1 MRLPAPPARIAPI
14 TSSGPGA
21 RGYAATP
28 WASGASYRSGANST
42 RRSSA
47 SSSPSRSATR
57 ASYVTHIAARDPFT
71 VLTAYAAATEKI
83 RLGTGVT
90 PIYARTPVATAQ
102 AAATIDEYSGGRM
115 VLGIGVSHR
124 PVVEGWYG
132 QAIDKPVRE
141 MREYLSAVRAI
152 FRGEDP
158 PPGEKWPTGFHFMGY
173 EARADLPIYIAGLS
187 PAMLR
192 LAGEL
197 ADGVILWLCEPG
209 YIREVVVPE
218 VTKGR
223 EKAGKPLDGF
233 DIVAAVPSA
242 VTDEPGRGAQHPA
255 RRPDPLLLAPLLP
268 RDDRAGRVRR
278 RHRGVRREDE
288 GGRPQA
294 AAAQISDGYLQTL
307 AAIGTAEEATAV
319 DRPLLRRR
327 GDVAGRRAGPADGLR
342 GNPARP
348 PAFAVA

>member
-1 MRLPAPPARIAPI
+1 MGLGCFISVGRELATAIERVKLAE
-14 TSSGPGA
+14 SL
-21 RGYAATP
+21 GYE
-28 WASGASYRSGANST
+28 SV
-42 RRSSA
+42 
-47 SSSPSRSATR
+47 
-57 ASYVTHIAARDPFT
+57 YVTHIAARDPF
-71 VLTAYAAATEKI
+71 VALTAYAGATERV

-90 PIYARTPVATAQ
+90 PIYARTPAATAQ
-102 AAATIDEYSGGRM
+102 AAATLDEYSDGRA

-132 QAIDKPVRE
+132 QQIDKPVRE

-152 FRGEDP
+152 FRGQDP

-173 EARADLPIYIAGLS
+173 QARADLPIYIAGLS

-197 ADGVILWLCEPG
+197 ADGVILWLCEPT

-242 VTDEPGRGAQHPA
+242 VTDDPDAAREVMRKDLSPYFSLPFYRAMIERSGFEPDIEKADGF
-255 RRPDPLLLAPLLP
+255 
-268 RDDRAGRVRR
+268 
-278 RHRGVRREDE
+278 
-288 GGRPQA
+288 
-294 AAAQISDGYLQTL
+294 ISTL
-307 AAIGTAEEATAV
+307 AAIGTKDEAKAVVDRYFDAGATSPCIGPIAKTDFEAT
-319 DRPLLRRR
+319 LRELSR
-327 GDVAGRRAGPADGLR
+327 
-342 GNPARP
+342 
-348 PAFAVA
+348 

>member
-1 MRLPAPPARIAPI
+1 VGRELGKAVERVQVAE
-14 TSSGPGA
+14 SL
-21 RGYAATP
+21 GYE
-28 WASGASYRSGANST
+28 SV
-42 RRSSA
+42 
-47 SSSPSRSATR
+47 
-57 ASYVTHIAARDPFT
+57 YVTHIGAREPFT

-115 VLGIGVSHR
+115 VLGLGVSHR

-141 MREYLSAVRAI
+141 MREYLTIVRAI

-158 PPGEKWPTGFHFMGY
+158 PPGEKWPTGFRFMGY
-173 EARADLPIYIAGLS
+173 EARDDLPIYIAGLS

-197 ADGVILWLCEPG
+197 ADGVVLWLCEPG

-242 VTDEPGRGAQHPA
+242 VTDDPQTAREVMRKDLIPYFHLPFYRAMIERSGFEPDIEKA
-255 RRPDPLLLAPLLP
+255 
-268 RDDRAGRVRR
+268 DDFIA
-278 RHRGVRREDE
+278 
-288 GGRPQA
+288 
-294 AAAQISDGYLQTL
+294 TL
-307 AAIGTAEEATAV
+307 AAIGTADEANAV
-319 DRPLLRRR
+319 IDRYF
-327 GDVAGRRAGPADGLR
+327 DAGATSPGVGPIPKTDFGATLHALQR
-342 GNPARP
+342 
-348 PAFAVA
+348 